1 MSYRK
6 ILMSA
11 AILTALAVAPALARD
26 VGAPEER
33 DAGPGMGGPPEM
45 DKGLGVTVPL
55 GKTHKSKDPQPGDQP
70 RPNCG
75 ETVTMAQDG
84 TETVTP
90 KPCD

>member
-1 MSYRK
+1 MV
-6 ILMSA
+6 A
-11 AILTALAVAPALARD
+11 AGSIPAFARD
-26 VGAPEER
+26 IGAPEVR
-33 DAGPGMGGPPEM
+33 DAGPGMGGPPQM
-45 DKGLGVTVPL
+45 DDALGVTVPI
-55 GKTHKSKDPQPGDQP
+55 GKQPKSAGDAPQDGQA